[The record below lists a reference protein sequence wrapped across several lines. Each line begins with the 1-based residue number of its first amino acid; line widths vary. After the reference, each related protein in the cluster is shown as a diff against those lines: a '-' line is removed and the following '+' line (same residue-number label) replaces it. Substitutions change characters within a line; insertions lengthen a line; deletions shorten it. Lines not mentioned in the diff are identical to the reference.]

1 MQSDLQGCNSPNGVI
16 NSNTWGSGCA
26 NLQETLNSLETY
38 NASYS
43 NQINQAQ
50 AVANSLYDNSFNSK
64 NPNVINW
71 AINHLDGGANN
82 LIGDTKTSPA
92 YQAVL
97 LAINAAVGFWNV
109 LGYATQCGG
118 NGSQK
123 STSSTTIFNNEP
135 GYRSTS
141 ITCGYNN
148 LVIGNQGVM
157 SIDNMKKLNEA
168 YQILQTALKKG
179 LSALNQ
185 NDGKVDV
192 TYTYTCSGE
201 GNNNCF
207 IKLADGK
214 YLAQNGG
221 SETTTQTIDGKQVST
236 TISSKVVD
244 SKESGNASG
253 VSYTEITNAL
263 NGVPDNAQALLAQA
277 STLINTIN
285 SACPWFRVTNQ
296 SGGPQMNPT
305 SGGLCVFKD
314 EISAIQKMIADAQEI
329 VAQSKT
335 IADTPLKEVTPN
347 DFNPYSSANTQ
358 LAQNMLAN
366 AKMQEEILSLANQVG
381 QTINPSNLS
390 GNFQYFVEKYLATC
404 ENPYGNG
411 IYGTPPGTVTKNTFA
426 SGCAYAAPTLNAL
439 KEYNS
444 LYGNQISQA
453 QIVANNLLKDIHDG
467 MPHSGN
473 SGNSGNGTTNKN
485 HTASNT
491 PNSPLPPQG
500 STNHPGN
507 THSPTNSGNSGN
519 GTTDKNHTASNTP
532 NSPLSPQG
540 TTNHPGNT
548 HSPTNSGN
556 GGNGTTDKN
565 HTASNTPNSPFQE
578 LGHNPFR
585 RIGLISSQTNNG
597 AMNGVG
603 VQVGYKQFF
612 GEKRRW
618 GLRYYGFFDYN
629 HAFIR
634 SNFFNSTSNVF
645 TYGVGSDALFN
656 FINDKV
662 AKNSRLSVGLFGG
675 IAIAG
680 TSWLNSQY
688 VNLKTVSNVYNAKIN
703 TANFQFLFNLGLRM
717 NLSRNKKKVSDHAAQ
732 HGMELGVKIPTINTN
747 YYSFMG
753 AKLEYRRLYSVYLN
767 YVFAY

>member
-1 MQSDLQGCNSPNGVI
+1 MQGCNSPNGVI

-26 NLQETLNSLETY
+26 NFKEALNSLKTY

-43 NQINQAQ
+43 SQINQTQ

-64 NPNVINW
+64 NPNVING

-82 LIGDTKTSPA
+82 LIGDTKNSPA

-109 LGYATQCGG
+109 VGYATQCGG
-118 NGSQK
+118 NADGKQ

-141 ITCGYNN
+141 INCTLNGYKP
-148 LVIGNQGVM
+148 GYYAPM
-157 SIDNMKKLNEA
+157 SIENMKKINEA

-179 LSALNQ
+179 LPALKEN
-185 NDGKVDV
+185 NGTLNVS
-192 TYTYTCSGE
+192 YSYTCSGE
-201 GNNNCF
+201 GNNNCTTVV
-207 IKLADGK
+207 K
-214 YLAQNGG
+214 NGE
-221 SETTTQTIDGKQVST
+221 SKTETQTIDGKTVNT
-236 TISSKVVD
+236 TINSKVVQPTN
-244 SKESGNASG
+244 GAA
-253 VSYTEITNAL
+253 YAEITNKL
-263 NGVPDNAQALLAQA
+263 DGVPDSAQALLAQA
-277 STLINTIN
+277 SALINTIN
-285 SACPWFRVTNQ
+285 SACPYFSVTN
-296 SGGPQMNPT
+296 SSSPNAPKMEPT
-305 SGGLCVFKD
+305 NGKLCGFTD
-314 EISAIQKMIADAQEI
+314 EISAIQKMITDAQELVNQTSAI
-329 VAQSKT
+329 NSNEQTAPVGGSGGK
-335 IADTPLKEVTPN
+335 P
-347 DFNPYSSANTQ
+347 FNPFTDAEF
-358 LAQNMLAN
+358 AQGMLAN
-366 AKMQEEILSLANQVG
+366 ASAQAKMLDLANQVG
-381 QTINPSNLS
+381 QAINPDKLT
-390 GNFQYFVEKYLATC
+390 GNFKNFVTGFLATC
-404 ENPYGNG
+404 NNLSTA
-411 IYGTPPGTVTKNTFA
+411 GTGGTQGSAPGTVTKETFD
-426 SGCAYAAPTLNAL
+426 SGCAYVAPTLNAL

-444 LYGNQISQA
+444 LYGNQVSQA

-485 HTASNT
+485 HSASNT
-491 PNSPLPPQG
+491 PNSPLSP

-519 GTTDKNHTASNTP
+519 GTTNKDHSASNTP

-540 TTNHPGNT
+540 ITHNHNNPSNPITNHIK
-548 HSPTNSGN
+548 S
-556 GGNGTTDKN
+556 
-565 HTASNTPNSPFQE
+565 ASNTPHSPFQE

-585 RIGLISSQTNNG
+585 RIGIINSQTNNG

-612 GEKRRW
+612 GQKRRW

-629 HAFIR
+629 HAFIK

-662 AKNSRLSVGLFGG
+662 AKNSKISFGIFGG

-680 TSWLNSQY
+680 TSWLNSGY
-688 VNLKTVSNVYNAKIN
+688 VNLKTVSNVYDAKIN
-703 TANFQFLFNLGLRM
+703 TTNFQFLFNAGLRM
-717 NLSRNKKKVSDHAAQ
+717 NLARNKKKASVHAAQ